1 MLGFVRLLMLR
12 LQDCGLGALL
22 EDPSIR
28 LLVCDAVATVK
39 MMKRAGFAPKEV
51 MDVRLVYQ
59 ELLNHSG
66 DLGDLIALVSEA
78 DQPYVKVRRRKEGQ
92 ASSQHFFSPAEASPL
107 LDESAHFV
115 GPARAGFARGD
126 VLV

>member
-1 MLGFVRLLMLR
+1 
-12 LQDCGLGALL
+12 
-22 EDPSIR
+22 
-28 LLVCDAVATVK
+28 VCDAVATVK

-78 DQPYVKVRRRKEGQ
+78 DQPYVKVRRGKEGKRVGRVL
-92 ASSQHFFSPAEASPL
+92 SIFVPAEASPL
-107 LDESAHFV
+107 LDESAHLV
-115 GPARAGFARGD
+115 GSARAGFARSD